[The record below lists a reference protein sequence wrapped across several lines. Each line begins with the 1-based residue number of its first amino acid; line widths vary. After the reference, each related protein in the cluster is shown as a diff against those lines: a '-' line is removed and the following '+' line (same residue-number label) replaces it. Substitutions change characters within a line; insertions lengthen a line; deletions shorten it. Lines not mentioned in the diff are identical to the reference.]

1 MYVCSVPM
9 VGACTLMCRCVYP
22 ACLQEWEECW
32 VLSTILCLIALRQGF
47 LLNQKH
53 PSHWAGQLELSKPV
67 CIPIPWCWG
76 CWHVE
81 TCVTFYMDSRV
92 LNSGSHTCHTSQP
105 THWTMLQSSFVFGGA
120 VIWLWTSSMLVPH
133 IEFISLCTP
142 SEKDERAGIVSSS
155 EWESYAPLI
164 YFLY

>member
-1 MYVCSVPM
+1 MHLDVQVCVPCMLTGVGGVLGAFHYSVSH
-9 VGACTLMCRCVYP
+9 
-22 ACLQEWEECW
+22 CLETRSLAESEAS
-32 VLSTILCLIALRQGF
+32 LSLG
-47 LLNQKH
+47 
-53 PSHWAGQLELSKPV
+53 WAAELSKPV

-81 TCVTFYMDSRV
+81 TCVTFYMDSRI

-120 VIWLWTSSMLVPH
+120 VIWLWTSSMLVPYV
-133 IEFISLCTP
+133 EFISLCTP
-142 SEKDERAGIVSSS
+142 SEKDERTGIVSSS